1 MTLTPATRF
10 RTTTSCLQRTNKML
24 TTTPS
29 TLITQALAANGAKV
43 LYIVGRTGE
52 KLDTGGEHKEDVARL
67 ADGIAARGECLC
79 ILVHNAGVSSE
90 TAQPESGSADE
101 MRRNLF
107 EHVQDDV
114 GRLTGWPRTR
124 PTSSRSSSPPPSSCR
139 CCGAPPS
146 GTRTGSGTVIDVTSI
161 SGLVKSAQRHFADNA
176 AAEGAADH
184 LTRMLA
190 SEAAQGHKVRV
201 NALALGVFPS
211 VMTAGESER
220 FQKSQL
226 DKSAYEGKVPAGRP
240 GRDIDMAQTVLAIA
254 LAFACNQYI
263 HGQTLVVDGG
273 YTLSLGQ

>member
-107 EHVQDDV
+107 EHTDV
-114 GRLTGWPRTR
+114 VSLFFATAVFLPLLR
-124 PTSSRSSSPPPSSCR
+124 RSAERHPHC
-139 CCGAPPS
+139 
-146 GTRTGSGTVIDVTSI
+146 
-161 SGLVKSAQRHFADNA
+161 GLVKSAQRHFADNA